1 MSNFKFCVYDVSM
14 IVYDV
19 YHQEMMFKVIGIA
32 NKLPKHQKNTEN
44 YVIFRSFSKNRR
56 KYCWTHSK
64 YVKKYADFEFDIK
77 KILAIDF

>member
-1 MSNFKFCVYDVSM
+1 MSIFKFCVYDVSM

-32 NKLPKHQKNTEN
+32 NKLPKHRKRLKHMSFFD
-44 YVIFRSFSKNRR
+44 IFSKKCR
-56 KYCWTHSK
+56 KYFWIHSK

-77 KILAIDF
+77 KF